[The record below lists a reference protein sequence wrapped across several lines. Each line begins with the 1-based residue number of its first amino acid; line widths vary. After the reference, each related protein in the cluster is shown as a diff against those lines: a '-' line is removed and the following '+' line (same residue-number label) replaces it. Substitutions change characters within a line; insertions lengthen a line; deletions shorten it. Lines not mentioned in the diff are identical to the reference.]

1 MISIGHELFR
11 RGKRLSLAI
20 RKGCLVYPILGLAVL
35 GAAPGRARAE
45 LILNVSDEVVAPG
58 ESGYVD
64 VYFNVTSGTPMLAF
78 YMIELTL
85 TDQQGQPPSGVRF
98 VYDDAGKKEFGK
110 ASKPVFPDTK
120 AVQTPA
126 RPGLPGSIAA
136 AYDLLL
142 SGENPIADGAG
153 LLRIPFE
160 TDLGSQGIYPVI
172 IETDELRTNFFDGL
186 ANPVTIDTFNHGSIT
201 VVVPE
206 PGTLVMLL
214 GGGLGLLGFAR
225 RRRRWSERLT

>member
-1 MISIGHELFR
+1 MMDTRSQLFR
-11 RGKRLSLAI
+11 SVNRPSSAGRRRYLLY
-20 RKGCLVYPILGLAVL
+20 LLLGLAPL
-35 GAAPGRARAE
+35 AAVPRITAADV
-45 LILNVSDEVVAPG
+45 IITVPDVQVVEG
-58 ESGYVD
+58 ESGSLD
-64 VYFNVTSGTPMLAF
+64 VYFSVTSGAPMLAF

-85 TDQQGQPPSGVRF
+85 SDQQGQPPSGVRF
-98 VYDDAGKKEFGK
+98 VYDDPVKKEFGK
-110 ASKPVFPDTK
+110 ASNPVFPDTK

-172 IETDELRTNFFDGL
+172 IETDELRTNLCDGL